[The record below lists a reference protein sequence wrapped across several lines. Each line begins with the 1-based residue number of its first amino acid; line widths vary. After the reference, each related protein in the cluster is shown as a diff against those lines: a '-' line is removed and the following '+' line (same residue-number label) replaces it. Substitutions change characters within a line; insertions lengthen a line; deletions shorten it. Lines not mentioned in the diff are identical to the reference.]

1 MRPLPEVVFDA
12 TRLEALLGYGIL
24 DTPPEPGYDS
34 IVQLACRLCD
44 TPVALVSLVAGDR
57 QWFKARVG
65 FSPCETDLNSSVC
78 AYALAQPDDLLIIP
92 DLTADPRTAA
102 NPLVTGEPFI
112 RFYAGAPLRTPEG
125 MTLGSLCV
133 IDSKPRPGGLTET
146 QASDL
151 RALAQQVMTQ
161 LTLRRALV
169 ARDTLRAAETEAY
182 RAREALRDT
191 YAAIAAA
198 DGDLTTMLDAVVA
211 GAMRAVPAADGAAFE
226 LVDGTELE
234 YHAVRGTVAP
244 YQGLRVPL
252 DGSGEG
258 YVALSGLP
266 HLMGDAD
273 RDPYVRRDFVP
284 TLQLGS
290 AIFAPV
296 LRGAVVL
303 GVIKLQASRTH
314 AFRNA
319 DLDLLILFA
328 SAATNGL
335 VEAAA
340 RAEVRAKDAYW
351 RGLFH
356 RLNEG
361 FIVGQVVRGADG
373 RITDW
378 RYLEVNPAWGELVG
392 VNPATV
398 IGRTIRDVFPGIE
411 DEWVTELA
419 EVVDTGEPLTFTRQV
434 GSLRRWYEGRAFK
447 LTGDQFGV
455 IFLEV
460 TERYEAEN
468 RRMAL
473 LSLGDRLRDLSG
485 VQEMTYAAAEIA
497 GQTVGAMRAGFGR
510 VEGDVEAIVV
520 EPDWTAPGQVSIA
533 GRHHFDDYGHLR
545 EHLRRGE
552 ALVIEDIT
560 TDPRTRDDPSP
571 MQAIGIG
578 SLVNMP
584 VCEKGRTV
592 AVFITHDA
600 AARVWTPEELAFL
613 RNVADRVEV
622 GVARVRAE
630 EQQRVLNEEISHRLK
645 NTLAMVLSIAT
656 QTLREVP
663 DRAPVEA
670 FQRRLHA
677 LSTAHDVLL
686 RQTWTE
692 APVAEV
698 IRAVVTGAGHGD
710 RVDTEGPDFALGP
723 RATLSLSLLLHE
735 LSTNAAKYGALSV
748 PVGRVGLAWH
758 FEGAGGDRE
767 AVFEWRE
774 QGGPPPVAPAQSG
787 RKGFGSR
794 LIRMGLAGSG
804 GVDLR
809 YPSTGFEA
817 TIRAP
822 LAQLQSA

>member
-1 MRPLPEVVFDA
+1 M
-12 TRLEALLGYGIL
+12 
-24 DTPPEPGYDS
+24 
-34 IVQLACRLCD
+34 
-44 TPVALVSLVAGDR
+44 
-57 QWFKARVG
+57 
-65 FSPCETDLNSSVC
+65 
-78 AYALAQPDDLLIIP
+78 
-92 DLTADPRTAA
+92 
-102 NPLVTGEPFI
+102 
-112 RFYAGAPLRTPEG
+112 
-125 MTLGSLCV
+125 
-133 IDSKPRPGGLTET
+133 
-146 QASDL
+146 
-151 RALAQQVMTQ
+151 
-161 LTLRRALV
+161 
-169 ARDTLRAAETEAY
+169 
-182 RAREALRDT
+182 
-191 YAAIAAA
+191 
-198 DGDLTTMLDAVVA
+198 
-211 GAMRAVPAADGAAFE
+211 
-226 LVDGTELE
+226 
-234 YHAVRGTVAP
+234 
-244 YQGLRVPL
+244 
-252 DGSGEG
+252 
-258 YVALSGLP
+258 
-266 HLMGDAD
+266 
-273 RDPYVRRDFVP
+273 
-284 TLQLGS
+284 
-290 AIFAPV
+290 
-296 LRGAVVL
+296 
-303 GVIKLQASRTH
+303 
-314 AFRNA
+314 
-319 DLDLLILFA
+319 
-328 SAATNGL
+328 
-335 VEAAA
+335 
-340 RAEVRAKDAYW
+340 RAKDAYW

-560 TDPRTRDDPSP
+560 TDPRTRMTQAPCRPSAWP
-571 MQAIGIG
+571 LGHHACG
-578 SLVNMP
+578 S

-600 AARVWTPEELAFL
+600 AARVRGVDTEELAFL

-645 NTLAMVLSIAT
+645 NTLAMVLSIDDA
-656 QTLREVP
+656 TLRCGGV

-692 APVAEV
+692 A
-698 IRAVVTGAGHGD
+698 RW
-710 RVDTEGPDFALGP
+710 P
-723 RATLSLSLLLHE
+723 R
-735 LSTNAAKYGALSV
+735 
-748 PVGRVGLAWH
+748 
-758 FEGAGGDRE
+758 
-767 AVFEWRE
+767 
-774 QGGPPPVAPAQSG
+774 
-787 RKGFGSR
+787 
-794 LIRMGLAGSG
+794 
-804 GVDLR
+804 
-809 YPSTGFEA
+809 
-817 TIRAP
+817 
-822 LAQLQSA
+822 